1 MRPSMHR
8 GKEPGKP
15 SEVCGL
21 WVTNIFRQGYGG
33 EDDGISAVFMI
44 SAKLRY
50 LGFSQYI
57 VTIKHIR
64 EPQYVG
70 FKAVSF
76 N

>member
-44 SAKLRY
+44 SEKL
-50 LGFSQYI
+50 
-57 VTIKHIR
+57 
-64 EPQYVG
+64 
-70 FKAVSF
+70 
-76 N
+76 